1 MNEVLKI
8 PALKFPVQAE
18 LSLPGSKSQAN
29 RAIICAAL
37 AEGVTEIQNATSCDD
52 VAVMIENLQKMGFNL
67 EWKDQ
72 AKGDLRIKGSQF
84 SLTPDPSHDGGWGKK
99 SPFSPREKG
108 LGMRELDCN
117 NAGTTLRF
125 LTSLACLIPGEWT
138 ITGDENMRCRPI
150 ADLTAAIRLLGADI
164 KDTNGCPPVRIRG
177 GTLRGGRVKLK
188 AALSSQYL
196 SSLLLVAPKLA
207 EGLKIELDGRLASS
221 GYIDLTRKVMND
233 FGVQIFLGN
242 GLFQVNPGKY
252 TAKTGG
258 YEIEGDWSAA
268 GAWLVLNS
276 LTGSSV
282 SFFNLNPESQ
292 QSDKKIRE
300 AIEIF
305 RKPGDLK
312 FDASSVPDQVM
323 NLAVLAAFRSGKTE
337 ITGAK
342 NLRFKETK
350 RLRVLASEF

>member
-150 ADLTAAIRLLGADI
+150 ADLTAALRLLGADI
-164 KDTNGCPPVRIRG
+164 KEREEGLIIHQSALKGNKVRGHNDHRI
-177 GTLRGGRVKLK
+177 VM
-188 AALSSQYL
+188 ALS
-196 SSLLLVAPKLA
+196 LA
-207 EGLKIELDGRLASS
+207 GLIA
-221 GYIDLTRKVMND
+221 
-233 FGVQIFLGN
+233 
-242 GLFQVNPGKY
+242 
-252 TAKTGG
+252 
-258 YEIEGDWSAA
+258 
-268 GAWLVLNS
+268 
-276 LTGSSV
+276 
-282 SFFNLNPESQ
+282 
-292 QSDKKIRE
+292 
-300 AIEIF
+300 
-305 RKPGDLK
+305 
-312 FDASSVPDQVM
+312 
-323 NLAVLAAFRSGKTE
+323 SGKTE
-337 ITGAK
+337 ITTAESIGVTFPGFVDMMKLLGAK
-342 NLRFKETK
+342 FQIVKI
-350 RLRVLASEF
+350 